1 METSTLHTQ
10 VLGGIPALVPNRSYH
25 QSHWHY
31 LSYNNRDTHIY
42 GDKTTAIV
50 ISCAYGKNHKYDSRF
65 LILKG
70 NHLEQLMGKSFVDC
84 MEYFSKNIHLK
95 APYSDDVVD
104 ILNYQPMWW
113 GD

>member
-1 METSTLHTQ
+1 MEKATSQ
-10 VLGGIPALVPNRSYH
+10 MRFMGGFPILIPNKTYQ
-25 QSHWHY
+25 QSPWHY
-31 LSYNNRDTHIY
+31 ISYNNVDRHIY

-50 ISCAYGKNHKYDSRF
+50 ISCTYGKNHKYGSRF

-70 NHLEQLMGKSFVDC
+70 NHLEQLFGKTFVEC

-104 ILNYQPMWW
+104 ILNFKPMC
-113 GD
+113 